1 MKAKIFLILFLS
13 PLAFLL
19 HPLSASAEPAKS
31 SLQLCEEKTKAFLKT
46 DYVSDPAVP
55 KTFFTPEFAALW
67 LKACN
72 PPEGETIYWGAD
84 PILETQDTDPKLLSL
99 GPAEIEQES
108 ILVPVVYKHQ
118 GLPPFTKTF
127 AFVQQKG
134 RWVISDI
141 ITAGTIDPSTGKAN
155 VRESE
160 FQKLSKEFTA
170 SSQES
175 ERNSIDKNSQI
186 LIGKWEIRTYGYHFK
201 ADGTM
206 ELFNPDDGSKLSSGA
221 WSLKGNQL
229 RIKTDEQEQNIK
241 IKIIS
246 QDAWEWIVTPNRT
259 WEATRIK

>member
-1 MKAKIFLILFLS
+1 LKTKYLHAIVLS
-13 PLAFLL
+13 GLL
-19 HPLSASAEPAKS
+19 SLPLSASAEPAKS

-46 DYVSDPAVP
+46 DYVSDPKIP

-99 GPAEIEQES
+99 GPAEILQEN
-108 ILVPVVYKHQ
+108 ILVPVSYKHQ

-134 RWVISDI
+134 RWVIADI
-141 ITAGTIDPSTGKAN
+141 FTTGTINPSTGKAN
-155 VRESE
+155 GRESE
-160 FQKLSKEFTA
+160 FQKLSEDFGA
-170 SSQES
+170 PSQES
-175 ERNSIDKNSQI
+175 ERHSLDKDPQI

-206 ELFNPDDGSKLSSGA
+206 ELFNPDDGSKLSSGT

-229 RIKTDEQEQNIK
+229 RIKTDEQEQIIK

-246 QDAWEWIVTPNRT
+246 QDAWEWIVTPDRT